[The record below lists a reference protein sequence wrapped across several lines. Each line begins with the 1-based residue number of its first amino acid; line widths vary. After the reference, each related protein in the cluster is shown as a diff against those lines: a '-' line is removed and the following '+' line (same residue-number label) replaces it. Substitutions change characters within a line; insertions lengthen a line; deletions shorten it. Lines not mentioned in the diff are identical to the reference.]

1 MAKTLPSPTLRAP
14 RLPRPSAPQRRAL
27 RRVENAQL
35 FHRNPANQLG
45 GGGSTAW
52 TRRCRCPPYEPPA
65 CPDPLHPNAE
75 PTVGWKTRSFS
86 TETQR
91 ANSVAADQPRGQGAA
106 VVHPTSPCLP
116 RPSALQR
123 RAHRRVENAQLF
135 HRNPASQLGG
145 AGPAAWTRRCRCPP
159 LRAPCLPRPSAP
171 QRRARRRVE
180 NAQLFHRNPASQ
192 LGGAGPT
199 AWTRRCRCPPY
210 EPLPAPTSAPQRR
223 ARRRVENVRS
233 TFPPKP
239 GTRQRRT
246 NRVEKAAPPPPYPS
260 STELGWSGLIC
271 VASP

>member
-1 MAKTLPSPTLRAP
+1 MRSTFPPSQAPGSAGSTAWTRRCRCPPYEPLPAPT
-14 RLPRPSAPQRRAL
+14 SAPQRRTR
-27 RRVENAQL
+27 RRVENAKL

-52 TRRCRCPPYEPPA
+52 TRRCRCPPYEPLPAPTSAPQRRTRRRVENAKLFHRNPANQLGGGGSTAWTRLRRCPPYEPPA
-65 CPDPLHPNAE
+65 CPDPLRPNAV
-75 PTVGWKTRSFS
+75 PAVGWKTRSFS
-86 TETQR
+86 TETRR

-116 RPSALQR
+116 RP
-123 RAHRRVENAQLF
+123 
-135 HRNPASQLGG
+135 
-145 AGPAAWTRRCRCPP
+145 
-159 LRAPCLPRPSAP
+159 
-171 QRRARRRVE
+171 
-180 NAQLFHRNPASQ
+180 
-192 LGGAGPT
+192 
-199 AWTRRCRCPPY
+199 
-210 EPLPAPTSAPQRR
+210 SAPQRR

-260 STELGWSGLIC
+260 STALGSSGLSC